1 MMKKVILFSILY
13 FTILSCTS
21 QIFNYALQKQGIYD
35 DSVSVKKIKY
45 KEKEIIFLPM
55 HHIGTEKF
63 YTHVNDKIDS
73 LRKLNY
79 FFFTEKVDTKNS
91 EKSDLMKLR
100 KIIGFALPNEGYEK
114 ILDSILTEKKIVL
127 KTKIVFQP
135 NYSEWKLDDNNS
147 KNTDATVRELINYY
161 ESEYGEIRLE
171 ECDLAVTDVSNST
184 KCKKNKHAGA
194 YETLVLNYRNNL
206 IANAIKNDSRQKIAL
221 IYGAGHYE
229 GVKKILDSLDK
240 K

>member
-1 MMKKVILFSILY
+1 MKKIILFSILY
-13 FTILSCTS
+13 FTIVSCS
-21 QIFNYALQKQGIYD
+21 NQLFNYALQKYGIYD
-35 DSVSVKKIKY
+35 DNVSLKKIKY

-63 YTHVNDKIDS
+63 YVNVNNKIDS
-73 LRKLNY
+73 LSKSNY
-79 FFFTEKVDTKNS
+79 FFFTEKVNMKDS
-91 EKSDLMKLR
+91 EKKDLMKLR
-100 KIIGFALPNEGYEK
+100 KVIGFALPNGGYEK
-114 ILDSILTEKKIVL
+114 ILDSILTEKKLVL
-127 KTKIVFQP
+127 KKKIVFQP
-135 NYSEWKLDDNNS
+135 NYSDWQLNDNNS
-147 KNTDATVRELINYY
+147 KNTDATVHELINYY
-161 ESEYGEIRLE
+161 ESKYGEVKLE
-171 ECDLAVTDVSNST
+171 ECDLAVPDVSNST
-184 KCKKNKHAGA
+184 KCRKNKHSGA